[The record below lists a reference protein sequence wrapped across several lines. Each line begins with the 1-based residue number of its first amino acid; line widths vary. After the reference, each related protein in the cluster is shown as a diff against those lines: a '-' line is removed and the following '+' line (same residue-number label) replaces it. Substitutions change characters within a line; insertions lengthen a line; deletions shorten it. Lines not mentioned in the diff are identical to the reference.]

1 MSINPWKVLE
11 STRPRKYLRVDKCEL
26 PGGNIIEK
34 IILEFGTWIT
44 VVAITPQQEV
54 VMIKQY
60 RHGAGKVIW
69 EFPAGVVDPGETPAE
84 AALREL
90 LEESGYALPE
100 DDNNRVSNRFFSTGV
115 ISPNPDNHTN
125 LIHTFLALDVQK
137 ISEQELDSNEE
148 IDVYLV
154 PLKEVIRM
162 ATEGE
167 LLQSM
172 QISALFFALQHLE
185 KFN

>member
-1 MSINPWKVLE
+1 MSIKPWKVLE
-11 STRPRKYLRVDKCEL
+11 SNRPQKYLRVDKCEL
-26 PGGNIIEK
+26 PGGDIIEK
-34 IILEFGTWIT
+34 LILEFGTWIT

-69 EFPAGVVDPGETPAE
+69 EFPAGVVDPGESPAE
-84 AALREL
+84 AAVREL
-90 LEESGYALPE
+90 LEESGYALPVS
-100 DDNNRVSNRFFSTGV
+100 DNDRSDSHFILTGV

-125 LIHTFLALDVQK
+125 LIHTFLALDVHK
-137 ISEQELDSNEE
+137 VSEQELDPNEE

-162 ATEGE
+162 AMEGE

-185 KFN
+185 KIN